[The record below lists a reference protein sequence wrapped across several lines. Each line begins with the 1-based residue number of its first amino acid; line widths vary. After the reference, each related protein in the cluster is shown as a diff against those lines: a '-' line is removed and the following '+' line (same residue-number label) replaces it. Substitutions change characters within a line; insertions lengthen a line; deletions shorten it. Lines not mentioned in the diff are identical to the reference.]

1 MMISGPLL
9 KTHSEPKKESKSSS
23 RHYLYLKKWREK
35 PENYVRTLEW
45 NRQSARRRRLIEK
58 HNATARY
65 TTGDARPENGAIFA
79 AGDQDDCPI
88 PHRPLRQ

>member
-1 MMISGPLL
+1 MMIRGPSL
-9 KTHSEPKKESKSSS
+9 KTHPEPKKESKSGSKQ
-23 RHYLYLKKWREK
+23 YLYLKKWRKK

-45 NRQSARRRRLIEK
+45 NRESARRRRLIEK

-65 TTGDARPENGAIFA
+65 TTGDACPENGAIFA
-79 AGDQDDCPI
+79 AGDQDGCPI